1 MKGQKVGYV
10 RVSSVEQ
17 NTGRQLEGIEVDR
30 IFVDR
35 ASGKNTDRPK
45 FQEMLNYVREGD
57 RVIVHSM
64 DRFARSLKDLV
75 TEVDK
80 LVKRGIAIQFVK
92 ENITFTAQSTPM
104 DNLMLQLMG
113 AFAQFEREIILERQ
127 KEGIKLASS
136 QGKYKG
142 RIQDIEGKLGAAQVI
157 DVKELEQNG
166 RVVFGVTVTIENL
179 DTEEQKTYKIVGDDE
194 ADFKINKISVNSPI
208 ARGLLGKNEGD
219 DVKINTPNG
228 EVEYEIVKVVY
239 L

>member
-1 MKGQKVGYV
+1 LKVPTVEGIHLLYLEINKIFSLSCQPICNSAGYV

-92 ENITFTAQSTPM
+92 ENITFTAESTPM
-104 DNLMLQLMG
+104 DNLMLQMMG
-113 AFAQFEREIILERQ
+113 AFC
-127 KEGIKLASS
+127 
-136 QGKYKG
+136 
-142 RIQDIEGKLGAAQVI
+142 
-157 DVKELEQNG
+157 
-166 RVVFGVTVTIENL
+166 TVRT
-179 DTEEQKTYKIVGDDE
+179 
-194 ADFKINKISVNSPI
+194 
-208 ARGLLGKNEGD
+208 
-219 DVKINTPNG
+219 
-228 EVEYEIVKVVY
+228 
-239 L
+239 

>member
-1 MKGQKVGYV
+1 MGCKKVKGQQIGYV

-17 NTGRQLEGIEVDR
+17 NTGRQLEGIELDR
-30 IFVDR
+30 IFIDR

-57 RVIVHSM
+57 RVVVHSM

-75 TEVDK
+75 TEVDQ

-127 KEGIKLASS
+127 KEGIRLAAA

-142 RIQDIEGKLGAAQVI
+142 RVHKLKPEQAETLRQEWKAGKYPSKMALGQAYGISRQAVYRYL
-157 DVKELEQNG
+157 K
-166 RVVFGVTVTIENL
+166 
-179 DTEEQKTYKIVGDDE
+179 VGD
-194 ADFKINKISVNSPI
+194 
-208 ARGLLGKNEGD
+208 
-219 DVKINTPNG
+219 
-228 EVEYEIVKVVY
+228 EYQ
-239 L
+239 LM

>member
-1 MKGQKVGYV
+1 VKGQKVGYV

-57 RVIVHSM
+57 SVIVHSM

-75 TEVDK
+75 TEVDQ
-80 LVKRGIAIQFVK
+80 LVKRGVAIQFVK
-92 ENITFTAQSTPM
+92 ENITFTAQATPM

-127 KEGIKLASS
+127 KEGIKIAAA

-142 RIQDIEGKLGAAQVI
+142 RAHKLKPEQAEALRQSWIDGKFSSKVALANA
-157 DVKELEQNG
+157 
-166 RVVFGVTVTIENL
+166 FG
-179 DTEEQKTYKIVGDDE
+179 
-194 ADFKINKISVNSPI
+194 ISRQ
-208 ARGLLGKNEGD
+208 A
-219 DVKINTPNG
+219 
-228 EVEYEIVKVVY
+228 VY
-239 L
+239 RYLK

>member
-57 RVIVHSM
+57 QVIVHSM

-80 LVKRGIAIQFVK
+80 LVKRGISIQFVK

-127 KEGIKLASS
+127 KEGIKLASA

-142 RIQDIEGKLGAAQVI
+142 RVHKLKPEQTEALRQAWKEGKYPSKMALGQA
-157 DVKELEQNG
+157 
-166 RVVFGVTVTIENL
+166 FG
-179 DTEEQKTYKIVGDDE
+179 
-194 ADFKINKISVNSPI
+194 ISRQAVYRYLK
-208 ARGLLGKNEGD
+208 A
-219 DVKINTPNG
+219 G
-228 EVEYEIVKVVY
+228 E
-239 L
+239 

>member
-1 MKGQKVGYV
+1 LVLKIYNLRNCSFLSNWGVKSERPKVGYA
-10 RVSSVEQ
+10 SEF
-17 NTGRQLEGIEVDR
+17 GRAKYGTSTWGIEVDR

-127 KEGIKLASS
+127 KEGIKLASA

-142 RIQDIEGKLGAAQVI
+142 R
-157 DVKELEQNG
+157 
-166 RVVFGVTVTIENL
+166 
-179 DTEEQKTYKIVGDDE
+179 Y
-194 ADFKINKISVNSPI
+194 IN
-208 ARGLLGKNEGD
+208 
-219 DVKINTPNG
+219 
-228 EVEYEIVKVVY
+228 
-239 L
+239 

>member
-1 MKGQKVGYV
+1 MKGQKIGYV

-30 IFVDR
+30 LFIDK

-57 RVIVHSM
+57 MVIVHSM

-75 TEVDK
+75 EEVDK
-80 LVKRGIAIQFVK
+80 LVKRGIAIQFMK
-92 ENITFTAQSTPM
+92 EKITFTAQATPM

-127 KEGIKLASS
+127 KEGIKLAVA

-142 RIQDIEGKLGAAQVI
+142 RVHKLKPDQADALRQAWAEGKYSSKAA
-157 DVKELEQNG
+157 
-166 RVVFGVTVTIENL
+166 
-179 DTEEQKTYKIVGDDE
+179 
-194 ADFKINKISVNSPI
+194 
-208 ARGLLGKNEGD
+208 LGKAFG
-219 DVKINTPNG
+219 ISRQA
-228 EVEYEIVKVVY
+228 VY
-239 L
+239 RYLQR

>member
-1 MKGQKVGYV
+1 MKGI
-10 RVSSVEQ
+10 SSSQISICNSAQ

-142 RIQDIEGKLGAAQVI
+142 RVHKLKPDQAEALRQDWKEGKYPSKMALGQA
-157 DVKELEQNG
+157 
-166 RVVFGVTVTIENL
+166 FG
-179 DTEEQKTYKIVGDDE
+179 
-194 ADFKINKISVNSPI
+194 ISRQAVYRYLK
-208 ARGLLGKNEGD
+208 AGK
-219 DVKINTPNG
+219 
-228 EVEYEIVKVVY
+228 
-239 L
+239 

>member
-75 TEVDK
+75 TEVDQ
-80 LVKRGIAIQFVK
+80 LVKRGVAIQFVK
-92 ENITFTAQSTPM
+92 ENITFTAQATPM

-127 KEGIKLASS
+127 KEGIKIAAA

-142 RIQDIEGKLGAAQVI
+142 RVHKLNPEQAEALRQDWIQGKYSSKVDLAKA
-157 DVKELEQNG
+157 
-166 RVVFGVTVTIENL
+166 FG
-179 DTEEQKTYKIVGDDE
+179 
-194 ADFKINKISVNSPI
+194 ISRQ
-208 ARGLLGKNEGD
+208 A
-219 DVKINTPNG
+219 
-228 EVEYEIVKVVY
+228 VY
-239 L
+239 RYLRRE

>member
-1 MKGQKVGYV
+1 MFIFIQLGRERVKGQKVGYV

-104 DNLMLQLMG
+104 DK
-113 AFAQFEREIILERQ
+113 FEREIILERQ
-127 KEGIKLASS
+127 KEGIKLASA

-142 RIQDIEGKLGAAQVI
+142 RVHKLKPDQAEALRQEWKEGKYPSKMALGQA
-157 DVKELEQNG
+157 
-166 RVVFGVTVTIENL
+166 FG
-179 DTEEQKTYKIVGDDE
+179 
-194 ADFKINKISVNSPI
+194 ISRQ
-208 ARGLLGKNEGD
+208 A
-219 DVKINTPNG
+219 
-228 EVEYEIVKVVY
+228 VY
-239 L
+239 RYLKASE

>member
-75 TEVDK
+75 TEVEK

-127 KEGIKLASS
+127 KEGIKLASA

-142 RIQDIEGKLGAAQVI
+142 RVHKLKPEQAEALRQEWKEGKYPSKMALGQA
-157 DVKELEQNG
+157 
-166 RVVFGVTVTIENL
+166 FG
-179 DTEEQKTYKIVGDDE
+179 
-194 ADFKINKISVNSPI
+194 ISRQ
-208 ARGLLGKNEGD
+208 A
-219 DVKINTPNG
+219 
-228 EVEYEIVKVVY
+228 VY
-239 L
+239 RYLKASE